1 MHTVSA
7 AHISSSEHQSVAD
20 AHKKL
25 EEIALAAK
33 GPGWRSALPSVRK
46 DTEPC
51 LQALQSAKARN
62 WLGYDDDAA
71 PPLFDIEM
79 ASHYARAA
87 NGNIRVIIPGK
98 LILVPTPRALPK
110 GRFWVDVDEPGRPL
124 VRHFSAVFLAELL
137 VDHEAAAVVSLG
149 RSGSC
154 DDAAFL
160 ACGLDVHDL
169 SLDTRR
175 PALLGP
181 LDRLAAIARAAPGPV
196 AVYAG
201 GDEDEGEDGS
211 LVACMGTLAESL
223 LMMECGF
230 GDAAAAALWVR
241 LAGRG

>member
-110 GRFWVDVDEPGRPL
+110 GRFWVDVDDGVLFRRGGDGGMAEAGRPRL
-124 VRHFSAVFLAELL
+124 TGLRCPFLTAVW
-137 VDHEAAAVVSLG
+137 EAAPPK
-149 RSGSC
+149 
-154 DDAAFL
+154 
-160 ACGLDVHDL
+160 L
-169 SLDTRR
+169 SLHQCCGEGRR
-175 PALLGP
+175 RHPFVVLIEVEPAQ
-181 LDRLAAIARAAPGPV
+181 
-196 AVYAG
+196 
-201 GDEDEGEDGS
+201 
-211 LVACMGTLAESL
+211 
-223 LMMECGF
+223 F
-230 GDAAAAALWVR
+230 W
-241 LAGRG
+241 